1 LGERRGI
8 MQHDDIACLD
18 VAGEEGVSILPPF
31 AVSVFLNRTERGTE
45 HRHPAE
51 HRVQAL
57 HQALQRLAQLQERS
71 VRSRP
76 VVMRRAQTVLER
88 VRGGFLCQNGGYA
101 PDGPA
106 GQPLGCAPADR
117 FQSPRPAVSVRRVKL
132 LDHQARHGISPR
144 TWAVVCAWR

>member
-1 LGERRGI
+1 
-8 MQHDDIACLD
+8 MQDDDIACLD
-18 VAGEEGVSILPPF
+18 VVGEDGVSILPPF

-51 HRVQAL
+51 HRVQAV

-71 VRSRP
+71 VRSHP

-88 VRGGFLCQNGGYA
+88 VRGGFLCRNGGYA

-117 FQSPRPAVSVRRVKL
+117 VPVSAACGECPACGTARSPGSSRHVS
-132 LDHQARHGISPR
+132 ANA
-144 TWAVVCAWR
+144 AVVCAWR